1 MAAEVTLKD
10 ALDGIKS
17 SRLGDRSKGLE
28 YLRNIFRHQQGKTT
42 VLENASYA
50 TILKVL
56 FDVIVAEQKTW
67 AASSKSV
74 SRSAS
79 ETRLVNASSALRST
93 VESGTK
99 CLKLK
104 TVRAV
109 VTHVLDA
116 MRIANGTLCYPIA
129 VDYARCLRVVLSY
142 QAHVEHLA
150 QSEWEWIAR
159 ACVQLIQE
167 YQDEFHSN
175 DASGDTNL
183 RSTAVA
189 STGMSYRSSRS
200 HYQESAQSQGE
211 KSIWKSVLDEVLAA
225 VAALCASPNAPVTLG
240 TNAKR
245 LLWAVID
252 YLKFGGRARQHAFE
266 AINSILIRTRIES
279 IDLTQQ
285 ATGHLLRLIRNLWT
299 EKSPKDHM
307 LVTLL
312 YLRPYMTR
320 VMQQD
325 DGQTLRSELSNLSDV
340 MRADYSRKS
349 DKDLLR
355 LDDLRLSTPAQD
367 GTPESAIQCSIFS
380 LQCLASGA
388 EPSAELR
395 VERAW
400 TMLSILAFMLKLTM
414 SEAHGSSASETDG
427 DGDDRGVDEQGPR
440 KRRRVANG
448 FDDLVGAIATSSPG
462 ERICAIQT
470 AAFLTQEQR
479 LTSRNLTRLMDRL
492 LASCSEDNF
501 AVNSWALV
509 GLTGCASQ
517 LTGTHA
523 SLADRW
529 LTAWSLAKRAT
540 SNPATCR
547 AASHLLALLAVLNLV
562 PQATISELSQPI
574 IGSSEMSGPAVLAD
588 STLNL
593 LRIFLRSAQQLNP
606 HGANSLSEAVLGWFG
621 RTFVPSKVDDR
632 NFAAAYH
639 LYSVRDV
646 VVLLNT
652 CANHVPQPIP
662 SRPLPLWGAIGQA
675 WVTCKQQEELSK
687 YLLLLPTEADRLRQ
701 ELNQT
706 TSSTAP
712 SSFTPRWT
720 CESLI
725 LDHFTS
731 ELQALISNWHRQF
744 QEVSHMYAI
753 SKDMFGSLCTTV
765 CISAAVAHGH
775 NFKDDRRQTH
785 VQGLLHKLLEYIRDY
800 ATRQICERDKIEILL
815 LCSSQML
822 GGLHI
827 DGSEQYEASSYEQV
841 LCRHISKVLSA
852 RRRLADLNE
861 HDQDDDLMD
870 LSEDFDSQDSRMTKV
885 ATPPNGL
892 ANTQSALFGAAAL
905 QAMIDVYAT
914 AVQQLLAD
922 GPHDDLCSGH
932 VIDHI
937 LGFPAEDLIL
947 CYPMLAKLSML
958 KICLNASDAY
968 KLMDHIAAEDGILNL
983 YVYERSEVAL
993 GAVLDI
999 AASLTQLWT
1008 SVDDQELH
1016 DLGLDYYDFFMRS
1029 LKKGALAPDI
1039 QRRLASMLLKIC
1051 HIDTEY
1057 GGNTSFG
1064 SARSTLFKLLNDATV
1079 VTLYSLSTQIPGI
1092 FGQYVLELHEELFDD
1107 LQRNL
1112 PDDEGW
1118 VEGLAMRLL
1127 FLGQIACAWHTVRP
1141 QCVYYIF
1148 ESAGRVKRSEP
1159 YAAQCVKDL
1168 SADLQFE
1175 TGRRLFELFAPQLIF
1190 TWLEQHTVID
1200 LPFVAFGYESLNELL
1215 ERNQAEVTAQV
1226 ILRGKQDAIHVL
1238 STALGLTNE
1247 GLAKGAFAKCLAYT
1261 MSEDVRLASIA
1272 KSKDQQPATHES
1284 RLRELV
1290 GGKHQLSALAVAHFP
1305 TIVGQFFLSMAG
1317 DDDEEKWLGR
1327 HAEYSSA
1334 CAAVKEVKRISH
1346 SCRAVA
1352 KTQEPSFKGTLIPDQ
1367 LARLCRRVGHNQFQ
1381 LWSASTFALT
1391 ARVLLDAI
1399 SDALGPLHTCL
1410 ILRKLR
1416 TLICMAGDFALH
1428 GFAAEMLVHSLR
1440 PLVRDTECADD
1451 ALGILQYL
1459 LNASQQYFKID
1470 GLTFVSGEICLMVLQ
1485 MHEHCDTVQ
1494 EITTQGSQHRA
1505 TVPKMAAF
1513 QTWLVAYLER
1523 CSPKDRDFQRK
1534 LARYLGGV
1542 RLPWNARKGSQES
1555 GLLLLLLDQFIG
1567 ENMLYEQHADEALEL
1582 LATRFKAPSTLYED
1596 CLSRDDMAAHYSESL
1611 WRLIT
1616 RSHSSEAFL
1625 SWAAKV
1631 VGRAYAATG
1640 SRPHQLNSNQHD
1652 PPAETDRDA
1661 VRSSQR
1667 RITNRL
1673 VDLVLSSSRSNAGLA
1688 DWTLREVMS
1697 ICASTGSADAAL
1709 EFKNLLP
1716 TVLVDVV
1723 DEGSFGYIPS
1733 LAVKHA
1739 GPDPDHRRLKSALDV
1754 KPGLSDRDWA
1764 IEVAVALCQWTYPI
1778 PLLVALPSILQSI
1791 EGLAIE
1797 LLPWIMHIVLWH
1809 EVDDEP
1815 IVQSRLSS
1823 AMMAHFASKDESLLS
1838 RQRLLIKWLL
1848 YVRAQ
1853 KRPGEKT
1860 MVDRLKWLEIDAMAS
1875 AEAAARCG
1883 LPTAALLL
1891 AESIPPVQ
1899 ATHTNRRASGRA
1911 SMVPLASVQIP
1922 ESLLLSVFKQIEEPD
1937 SYYGVP
1943 QPPSLTAVLE
1953 RLDYEGD
1960 GFKSLMFRSAQLDT
1974 QMRTAHRPS
1983 LTDSSGLM
1991 RSLSSLNMHSFEY
2004 ALLSG
2009 PMNGSAQTGEDM
2021 LEAAR
2026 KLQQWDIAPP
2036 EVVDGSPAS
2045 TFAALRGLSRASQR
2059 QPAADRLRSLLFRLV
2074 SGGSH
2079 NNAGSLPTLGWCAAL
2094 AVLTEI
2100 NDVVDST
2107 SEEAYCLLWDN
2118 MQNRVAWME
2127 TARYED
2133 VQSIISARSTL
2144 FSVLA
2149 QNTSLLRDMHV
2160 GAKTARSLEA
2170 KSLLAV
2176 AHFARQHG
2184 AMQESLSA
2192 VTQLGHL
2199 TSQAQAGL
2207 RVDVATT
2214 SETATTLWES
2224 GEVAT
2229 SVKMLQ
2235 EVVRGVVDYS
2245 KQDIQVG
2252 RSGLLAQLGHQ
2263 LAEARLGKPE
2273 DILDDC
2279 LKPAITHLRGKTK
2292 GDEAGKVF
2300 YEFAAFCD
2308 QQLQNPSSVEDFN
2321 RAFKLRERRLRDVQ
2335 ELNAMTRDAKKSSK
2349 ERHDAANVLR
2359 KMQSYFEIDNAE
2371 YQRLKESRDSFT
2383 VQSLQNYLLALHAS
2397 NEHDITV
2404 LRFFALW
2411 LDNAASPG
2419 ANAVVSQHLPNVP
2432 SWKFAVLNNQLM
2444 SRLENENSVFQC
2456 SLKAVVQRICSEHP
2470 YQSLHQLFATTRPV
2484 NNADEAAQSRY
2495 QAASTIRQTVQASGR
2510 SKEVLNKWFQANHC
2524 YVGVA
2529 QEDLEQRSDTKSRI
2543 SSHPPIKKRLA
2554 KVEELKVPP
2563 ATVNVPLRPDGDYAN
2578 VPILEKWE
2586 DVFSIMGGLS
2596 KPKAMTA
2603 SASDGQRYKQLLKSG
2618 DDLRQ
2623 DAIMEQVFEE
2633 VSHMLRKHKTTR
2645 QRDLHVR
2652 TYKVIPLTNK
2662 TGILEFVPNSI
2673 PIGDY
2678 LKPAH
2683 GKYYTKSVKHGD
2695 AHKKIR
2701 DVDKLDTD
2709 TRIKEFRKICDQ
2721 MPPVMRYFFFENY
2734 KDPDEWFEK
2743 RTAYTRTTAAISILG
2758 HVLGLGDRHCQN
2770 ILLDEKSGEV
2780 VHIDLGV
2787 AFEAGRVLP
2796 IPETVPFRLSR
2807 DIVDGMGATKVEG
2820 IFRRCCEFTM
2830 DALREDKDSIMTLL
2844 NVLRYDPLYSWTL
2857 SPLRAKRIQDAQE
2870 TGMGEVGSGKR
2881 SQQEAGEADRALSIV
2896 EKKLSKTL
2904 STAATVNELIQVATD
2919 EKNLALLFAGWC
2931 AFY

>member
-1 MAAEVTLKD
+1 MCQSRLNKITSRSFHSS
-10 ALDGIKS
+10 IS
-17 SRLGDRSKGLE
+17 SRWLP
-28 YLRNIFRHQQGKTT
+28 RHQQGKIT

-50 TILKVL
+50 KLLDVL
-56 FDVIVAEQKTW
+56 FDNIVAEQKTW
-67 AASSKSV
+67 AAASKSAA
-74 SRSAS
+74 RSAS
-79 ETRLVNASSALRST
+79 ETRLSNASSALRLT

-109 VTHVLDA
+109 VDHVLDT
-116 MRIANGTLCYPIA
+116 MRIANGKLCYPIA
-129 VDYARCLRVVLSY
+129 VDFARCLRAILSH

-150 QSEWEWIAR
+150 RPEWERIAR
-159 ACVQLIQE
+159 ACAQLIQE

-175 DASGDTNL
+175 DANGDTSL
-183 RSTAVA
+183 RSTAGT
-189 STGMSYRSSRS
+189 STGMSHRSSRS

-211 KSIWKSVLDEVLAA
+211 KSIWKSVLDEVVATA
-225 VAALCASPNAPVTLG
+225 AALCAAPNAPVTLG
-240 TNAKR
+240 TNAKK
-245 LLWAVID
+245 LLWAIID
-252 YLKFGGRARQHAFE
+252 YLKFGGRAQQHAFE
-266 AINSILIRTRIES
+266 AINNILIRTRIES
-279 IDLTQQ
+279 INLTQQ
-285 ATGHLLRLIRNLWT
+285 ATGQLLRLIRNLWT
-299 EKSPKDHM
+299 EKSLKDHM

-312 YLRPYMTR
+312 YLRPYMKRLT
-320 VMQQD
+320 QQD
-325 DGQTLRSELSNLSDV
+325 DGLALSSELSNLYDV
-340 MRADYSRKS
+340 MRADYSRKPE
-349 DKDLLR
+349 KDLLR
-355 LDDLRLSTPAQD
+355 LDDLRLSTPTQD
-367 GTPESAIQCSIFS
+367 GTPDSAIQCSVFS

-388 EPSAELR
+388 EASAELR
-395 VERAW
+395 VERTW
-400 TMLSILAFMLKLTM
+400 TTLSMLAFMLKLSMT
-414 SEAHGSSASETDG
+414 EAHDSNASETDG
-427 DGDDRGVDEQGPR
+427 DDDDGGVNEQRPR
-440 KRRRVANG
+440 KRRRTANG
-448 FDDLVGAIATSSPG
+448 LDDLIGAIATSSPG

-479 LTSRNLTRLMDRL
+479 LTSKKLALLTDRL

-501 AVNSWALV
+501 AVNSWAFI

-540 SNPATCR
+540 SNPSTCR
-547 AASHLLALLAVLNLV
+547 AASHLLALLAVLRLV
-562 PQATISELSQPI
+562 PQATVSELSQPAT
-574 IGSSEMSGPAVLAD
+574 GSSEMSGPAVLAD

-593 LRIFLRSAQQLNP
+593 LRISLRNAQQLNP

-621 RTFVPSKVDDR
+621 RMF
-632 NFAAAYH
+632 
-639 LYSVRDV
+639 LYR
-646 VVLLNT
+646 
-652 CANHVPQPIP
+652 
-662 SRPLPLWGAIGQA
+662 
-675 WVTCKQQEELSK
+675 
-687 YLLLLPTEADRLRQ
+687 
-701 ELNQT
+701 T

-712 SSFTPRWT
+712 SSLTPRMA

-725 LDHFTS
+725 LNHFTS
-731 ELQALISNWHRQF
+731 ELHAMISNWHRQF
-744 QEVSHMYAI
+744 QEVSHMYAM

-765 CISAAVAHGH
+765 CISAAVAHRH
-775 NFKDDRRQTH
+775 NFKDGRRQTH
-785 VQGLLHKLLEYIRDY
+785 VQGLLDKLLECIRDY

-827 DGSEQYEASSYEQV
+827 DGSEQYAASSCERVICQ
-841 LCRHISKVLSA
+841 HISKVLSA
-852 RRRLADLNE
+852 RRRMADLSE
-861 HDQDDDLMD
+861 HDEDDDLMD
-870 LSEDFDSQDSRMTKV
+870 LSDNFDSQDSRMTKV
-885 ATPPNGL
+885 GMPANGL
-892 ANTQSALFGAAAL
+892 TNPRSTLF
-905 QAMIDVYAT
+905 V
-914 AVQQLLAD
+914 
-922 GPHDDLCSGH
+922 
-932 VIDHI
+932 
-937 LGFPAEDLIL
+937 
-947 CYPMLAKLSML
+947 LAKLSML

-968 KLMDHIAAEDGILNL
+968 KLMDHIAAEDGILNS
-983 YVYERSEVAL
+983 YAYERSEVAL

-999 AASLTQLWT
+999 AGSLTQLWT
-1008 SVDDQELH
+1008 SVDDEGLH

-1051 HIDTEY
+1051 QVNTEY
-1057 GGNTSFG
+1057 GGNTPFG
-1064 SARSTLFKLLNDATV
+1064 SARSTLFKLLNDGTV
-1079 VTLYSLSTQIPGI
+1079 ATLYSLSTQIPEI

-1118 VEGLAMRLL
+1118 VEGLAMRLM
-1127 FLGQIACAWHTVRP
+1127 FLGRIACAWHTVRP

-1168 SADLQFE
+1168 SADLQFDS
-1175 TGRRLFELFAPQLIF
+1175 GRRLFELFAPQLIF
-1190 TWLEQHTVID
+1190 TWLEQHTVND
-1200 LPFVAFGYESLNELL
+1200 LPFAAFGYKSLNELL

-1226 ILRGKQDAIHVL
+1226 ILRGKQDAMHML
-1238 STALGLTNE
+1238 STTLSLTNE
-1247 GLAKGAFAKCLAYT
+1247 DLAKGAFAKCLAYT
-1261 MSEDVRLASIA
+1261 MSEDVRLASIG

-1290 GGKHQLSALAVAHFP
+1290 GGKHQLSALAAAHFP
-1305 TIVGQFFLSMAG
+1305 TIVGQLFLSMAG
-1317 DDDEEKWLGR
+1317 NDEEKWLGR
-1327 HAEYSSA
+1327 QAEYSSA

-1346 SCRAVA
+1346 SSRAVA
-1352 KTQEPSFKGTLIPDQ
+1352 RTQEPSFKSTLIPDQ
-1367 LARLCRRVGHNQFQ
+1367 LARLCRRVGRDQFQ
-1381 LWSASTFALT
+1381 LWTASSFALT
-1391 ARVLLDAI
+1391 ARVLLDAVN
-1399 SDALGPLHTCL
+1399 DALGPLHTCL

-1428 GFAAEMLVHSLR
+1428 GFAAEMLVHALR
-1440 PLVRDTECADD
+1440 PLVRDSECADD
-1451 ALGILQYL
+1451 ALGVLQYL
-1459 LNASQQYFKID
+1459 LNASQQYFKIE
-1470 GLTFVSGEICLMVLQ
+1470 GLAFVSGEICLMVLQ

-1494 EITTQGSQHRA
+1494 EVTTQESQHRV
-1505 TVPKMAAF
+1505 TVQKMTAF
-1513 QTWLVAYLER
+1513 QTWLVQYLDR
-1523 CSPKDRDFQRK
+1523 CCPNDRGSQRR
-1534 LARYLGGV
+1534 LAGYLGGV

-1555 GLLLLLLDQFIG
+1555 GLLLLLLDQFVG
-1567 ENMLYEQHADEALEL
+1567 ERMLYEQHADEALKL
-1582 LATRFKAPSTLYED
+1582 LASRFEAPSSLYED
-1596 CLSRDDMAAHYSESL
+1596 CLSRDDIAAHYSESL
-1611 WRLIT
+1611 WRLMQQ
-1616 RSHSSEAFL
+1616 SHSSEAFI
-1625 SWAAKV
+1625 SWAARV

-1640 SRPHQLNSNQHD
+1640 SRPHQLNNNQHD
-1652 PPAETDRDA
+1652 PTAETDGDA
-1661 VRSSQR
+1661 LKSSQR
-1667 RITNRL
+1667 RITNSL
-1673 VDLVLSSSRSNAGLA
+1673 VNLVLSSSRSNAGLA

-1716 TVLVDVV
+1716 PVIIDVA
-1723 DEGSFGYIPS
+1723 DEGSFGYSPS

-1739 GPDPDHRRLKSALDV
+1739 GPDPDHRKLTSALEV
-1754 KPGLSDRDWA
+1754 KPGLSDKEWA

-1778 PLLVALPSILQSI
+1778 PLLLALPSILQSVD
-1791 EGLAIE
+1791 GLAIQ
-1797 LLPWIMHIVLWH
+1797 LLPWIMHIVLWR
-1809 EVDDEP
+1809 EADDEP

-1823 AMMAHFASKDESLLS
+1823 AMMAHFTSKDESLLS
-1838 RQRLLIKWLL
+1838 RQRLLIRWLL

-1853 KRPGEKT
+1853 KRPGERT
-1860 MVDRLKWLEIDAMAS
+1860 IVDRLEWLEIDAMAS

-1891 AESIPPVQ
+1891 AESIPPVPITQ
-1899 ATHTNRRASGRA
+1899 SNRRASGRA

-1922 ESLLLSVFKQIEEPD
+1922 ESLLLSIFKQVEEPD

-1943 QPPSLTAVLE
+1943 QPPSLSAVLE

-1991 RSLSSLNMHSFEY
+1991 RSLSVLNMHSFEY

-2036 EVVDGSPAS
+2036 EAVDGSSAS
-2045 TFAALRGLSRASQR
+2045 TFAALRELSRASER
-2059 QPAADRLRSLLFRLV
+2059 QPAADRLRSLLIRLV
-2074 SGGSH
+2074 SGG
-2079 NNAGSLPTLGWCAAL
+2079 NAGSLPTLDWCAAL
-2094 AVLTEI
+2094 AVLTEL

-2107 SEEAYCLLWDN
+2107 SEEAYCSLWEN

-2133 VQSIISARSTL
+2133 TQSIVSARSTL

-2149 QNTSLLRDMHV
+2149 QNTSLLRDMHL

-2176 AHFARQHG
+2176 AHFARRHG

-2199 TSQAQAGL
+2199 TSQAEAGL
-2207 RVDVATT
+2207 RVDLATT

-2224 GEVAT
+2224 GEMAT

-2235 EVVRGVVDYS
+2235 EVVRSGVDHS

-2279 LKPAITHLRGKTK
+2279 LKPAITHLRGKTQ
-2292 GDEAGKVF
+2292 GNEAGKVF

-2335 ELNAMTRDAKKSSK
+2335 ELDAMTRDAKKSSK

-2411 LDNAASPG
+2411 LDNAASLG
-2419 ANAVVSQHLPNVP
+2419 ANAVVSKHLPNVP

-2444 SRLENENSVFQC
+2444 SRLEDEN
-2456 SLKAVVQRICSEHP
+2456 
-2470 YQSLHQLFATTRPV
+2470 LHQLFATTRQPSS
-2484 NNADEAAQSRY
+2484 ADEAARLRY
-2495 QAASTIRQTVQASGR
+2495 QAASNIRQTVQASGR
-2510 SKEVLNKWFQANHC
+2510 SKEVLNKWFQANNY

-2529 QEDLEQRSDTKSRI
+2529 QEDIDQRSDTKSRI
-2543 SSHPPIKKRLA
+2543 SHHPSIKKRLG

-2563 ATVNVPLRPDGDYAN
+2563 ATVNVPLRPDGDYTN
-2578 VPILEKWE
+2578 VPVLEKWE
-2586 DVFSIMGGLS
+2586 DVFSIMGGIS

-2603 SASDGQRYKQLLKSG
+2603 SATDGQRYKQLMKSG

-2683 GKYYTKSVKHGD
+2683 GNYYPKSVKHLD

-2701 DVDKLDTD
+2701 DIDKLDTD
-2709 TRIKEFRKICDQ
+2709 TRIKEFKKICDQ
-2721 MPPVMRYFFFENY
+2721 MPPVMRYFFFEHY

-2844 NVLRYDPLYSWTL
+2844 NVLRYDPLHSWTL

-2919 EKNLALLFAGWC
+2919 DKNLALLFAGWS